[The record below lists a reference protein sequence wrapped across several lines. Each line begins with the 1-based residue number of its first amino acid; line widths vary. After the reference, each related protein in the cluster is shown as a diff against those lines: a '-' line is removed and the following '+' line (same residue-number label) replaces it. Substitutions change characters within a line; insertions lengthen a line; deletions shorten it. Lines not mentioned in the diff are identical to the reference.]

1 MRRILRANTQFK
13 VVFAIKTEA
22 GRGPDSPVKYFA
34 TPPSGKPRSPA
45 VAKIGPNSAHIQW
58 RRPAKVA
65 RGVDIDLYVWSLTL
79 GGVEVDK
86 GEVADHGLEATL
98 EKLLPAETYEFSVKA
113 KSSKN
118 KVKLVSFF
126 LLIFFRKSD
135 EISWE
140 ICTF

>member
-1 MRRILRANTQFK
+1 M
-13 VVFAIKTEA
+13 
-22 GRGPDSPVKYFA
+22 
-34 TPPSGKPRSPA
+34 
-45 VAKIGPNSAHIQW
+45 
-58 RRPAKVA
+58 
-65 RGVDIDLYVWSLTL
+65 YVWSLTL

-126 LLIFFRKSD
+126 K
-135 EISWE
+135 
-140 ICTF
+140 ICRVFMGNLYFLTLDCDFLRF